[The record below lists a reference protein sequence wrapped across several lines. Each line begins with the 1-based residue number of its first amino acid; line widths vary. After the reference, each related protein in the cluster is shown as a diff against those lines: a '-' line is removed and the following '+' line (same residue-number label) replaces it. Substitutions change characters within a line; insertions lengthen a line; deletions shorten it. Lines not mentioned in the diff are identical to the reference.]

1 MKRYNLLV
9 ILLLIILS
17 MKGSL
22 GQTDSTF
29 WFGVP
34 YATPLHVSETG
45 GVIRLTTLDRDA
57 EVTITRPSSGSLIY
71 QGVIP
76 AGETES
82 VVLPTSYVQN
92 NLTNRFWDRPDSS
105 SIFIRSKSPTGDMPP
120 EIKAYYEIARVRDAD
135 STVYS
140 NSNNNPDIF
149 SLKGSNALG
158 TEFYTPFQT
167 RWNNRDYSDPKGAYS
182 SFIVV
187 ATEDNT
193 TITVNSPFEM
203 ARWQPPQGNYPAN
216 TNITITLDRGESYK
230 LTPRRESLSS
240 DVISVAAGDRLRG
253 THITSDK
260 PISVTIADDSGKKDG
275 PYDFIGDQLVPV
287 QNMAGDQVV
296 GHEYVVMRGQVQD
309 DTGGERLFILATQDN
324 TTIDVDID
332 GGGTTTV
339 GPLMAGQQEFVRIP
353 PSADYAYVN
362 ADQPVYV
369 LHVSGFGDELG
380 GAILPTIDGCT
391 GSLDVSF
398 VRSKRGANGDDF
410 YLNLMTKKEG
420 INNFHVVT
428 NDGATTYDLN
438 GSDFRQVL
446 GTDWYILDQPDD
458 NLFDD
463 SEITPHTVTRVY
475 NDSSVFHLGMI
486 NGRQSGGGCM
496 YGYFSDYI
504 DAIAEAVIVSSG
516 SQITSGCFGDTI
528 QLRAS
533 GGISYQWQPA
543 DYLDDPT
550 IAEPKAIGLPPGIY
564 KYDAIINN
572 PCFGV
577 DTLTVLIEIYENVD
591 ALFELS
597 SGIGCA
603 PFDVGVVNKTTGAND
618 YHWDWEDDRNF
629 DFNTDSDST
638 FVHTYRNHSSSDSV
652 YTMRLVALNDSTIC
666 SDEYER
672 QVRVHP
678 EIHAGFTQDVDL
690 GCNPLQ
696 VHFTDTSSGN
706 TYSGGYEWDLGDGS
720 SSSSDTTVNNLYINN
735 RNVDTTYNV
744 SLVTTSPELCRD
756 TAWKDITVRSYLEA
770 NFTVNTVKG
779 CSPLEVDIT
788 HNSKGDVDT
797 AFWHFTGTS
806 GLSFR
811 DTSYARDEDPDL
823 VYLHDTAT
831 TEIDTV
837 NIQLLVS
844 NGHCYDT
851 ARRTVYVYPEVTA
864 DYTPGDLSGCNPQL
878 VDFANQS
885 HFTGMTTTDT
895 TGLVYDWDFGDEG
908 TSHLYNP
915 DHLFDNINPSDTTYQ
930 VQLMVT
936 SPHGCQD
943 SASSQITVSPYIKA
957 DFKVEETNGCSP
969 FEVQFENTSEGGI
982 DSTYWDFDED
992 DNTDSTLTDSY
1003 FTKTFYNDGTMP
1015 DTVRLRQVVVNED
1028 QCRDT
1033 VFRQIIIYPS
1043 VTAAFQP
1050 LNTLECN
1057 PVEVSFINNSE
1068 YTGTA
1073 DTTGLTYDWDFGDG
1087 STSSLFEPT
1096 YLFAHTGDTMA
1107 TFPVS
1112 LTVTNPYGCADTL
1125 VDPVQVHPF
1134 VEANFAI
1141 STGSGC
1147 SPLEVEINN
1156 SSSGGNYDWYWDD
1169 SAMVAPDQTTNIN
1182 GTLSNTYHNTDGTI
1196 DTLQL
1201 TLVATNGVNCYDTMK
1216 RQVVVYPEVT
1226 ADYTPR
1232 NALDCN
1238 PHEVAFDNL
1247 SAYSNTGDNSGL
1259 TWQWDFGDGL
1269 STKDFEP
1276 VHTFIHTG
1284 DTTATFHTTLQA
1296 ISPYS
1301 CRDTITQ
1308 PVRVHPFI
1316 QADFEIN
1323 QNKGCSP
1330 LDLTITNNSTGGI
1343 TDYYWFWDND
1353 NLALASAD
1361 STITDVSFTKTYYN
1375 NSEAPRIDTLT
1386 LIVTNGSCYDTLKRA
1401 VTVYSSITAG
1411 FAQDQVEGCNS
1422 LEVNFTNNTT
1432 HASSFSWEFGDGA
1445 TSNQEDPDN
1454 IFENPVTRDTTFQ
1467 VQFVATSPNGCSD
1480 TAWRDITV
1488 YSKLQADFEVA
1499 KDEGC
1504 PPFPV
1509 TFNNT
1514 SIGNTNDAYQWSVD
1528 GAGIGS
1534 APTDASDFS
1543 HVFTNEDPTL
1553 REYGIELRAENNHGC
1568 VSTYRDTITV
1578 YHDVDSDFAMDR
1590 VEGCSPLQID
1600 FSTSASVPAHTT
1612 YSWSFGD
1619 GATSSNS
1626 NPTHTFTNYDRVK
1639 DTSFTI
1645 NLEVIS
1651 PYNCAHDTSK
1661 TITVYHQPRA
1671 RFDIDTTSS
1680 CPPLLTTM
1688 ENQSVGHNSFE
1699 WRFGDGNINATD
1711 NVVQDYSYGG
1721 NNTNDVKSYNLE
1733 LYVESDRGCADST
1746 GLVLNVYPE
1755 VVADFDMDNA
1765 ADCHPHP
1772 VVFTELSQ
1780 NADFFQWDFDDG
1792 ATSSQEDPIHR
1803 FVNVSGAD
1811 TTYDVQLI
1819 ASSAFNCVDTISRPV
1834 EVFAQP
1840 NAEFT
1845 VNPILQKWPEKEI
1858 FITNTSNRGP
1868 WDFTWDFGDGESEMN
1883 HTYKDFL
1890 NHDFN
1895 IWGHYTIGLEI
1906 QSRTSYCMDTVSKDI
1921 QVLPPRTYASFTMND
1936 YDGCEPHEVQFSGG
1950 ESPFVDQTNETYEY
1964 EWDFGDG
1971 NSGRGRFPTHVY
1983 DSAGVYYVSMK
1994 ATGAGDDEDVAT
2006 DTVVVYK
2013 VPEVDFDVDPKL
2025 VMLPD
2030 QTMHCYNFTNH
2041 ATDYHWNFGDGSTS
2055 DKKNPE
2061 HVYEELGIY
2070 DIVLTATKEYPNDHV
2085 CRDSLRK
2092 EDLVNVEGK
2101 GFIEFPDAF
2110 TPSKSGPSEGYWNP
2124 EETNNDI
2131 FHPVGEGVV
2140 EYTLEIFNKWG
2151 ERLFI
2156 SEDFRIGWDGY
2167 FEGELMPQDV
2177 YIYKAEG
2184 KYSNG
2189 KTFEKMGNVTLL
2201 R

>member
-1 MKRYNLLV
+1 
-9 ILLLIILS
+9 
-17 MKGSL
+17 
-22 GQTDSTF
+22 
-29 WFGVP
+29 
-34 YATPLHVSETG
+34 
-45 GVIRLTTLDRDA
+45 
-57 EVTITRPSSGSLIY
+57 
-71 QGVIP
+71 
-76 AGETES
+76 
-82 VVLPTSYVQN
+82 
-92 NLTNRFWDRPDSS
+92 
-105 SIFIRSKSPTGDMPP
+105 
-120 EIKAYYEIARVRDAD
+120 
-135 STVYS
+135 
-140 NSNNNPDIF
+140 
-149 SLKGSNALG
+149 
-158 TEFYTPFQT
+158 
-167 RWNNRDYSDPKGAYS
+167 
-182 SFIVV
+182 
-187 ATEDNT
+187 
-193 TITVNSPFEM
+193 
-203 ARWQPPQGNYPAN
+203 
-216 TNITITLDRGESYK
+216 
-230 LTPRRESLSS
+230 
-240 DVISVAAGDRLRG
+240 
-253 THITSDK
+253 
-260 PISVTIADDSGKKDG
+260 
-275 PYDFIGDQLVPV
+275 
-287 QNMAGDQVV
+287 
-296 GHEYVVMRGQVQD
+296 
-309 DTGGERLFILATQDN
+309 
-324 TTIDVDID
+324 
-332 GGGTTTV
+332 
-339 GPLMAGQQEFVRIP
+339 
-353 PSADYAYVN
+353 
-362 ADQPVYV
+362 
-369 LHVSGFGDELG
+369 
-380 GAILPTIDGCT
+380 
-391 GSLDVSF
+391 
-398 VRSKRGANGDDF
+398 
-410 YLNLMTKKEG
+410 
-420 INNFHVVT
+420 
-428 NDGATTYDLN
+428 
-438 GSDFRQVL
+438 
-446 GTDWYILDQPDD
+446 
-458 NLFDD
+458 
-463 SEITPHTVTRVY
+463 
-475 NDSSVFHLGMI
+475 
-486 NGRQSGGGCM
+486 
-496 YGYFSDYI
+496 
-504 DAIAEAVIVSSG
+504 
-516 SQITSGCFGDTI
+516 
-528 QLRAS
+528 
-533 GGISYQWQPA
+533 
-543 DYLDDPT
+543 
-550 IAEPKAIGLPPGIY
+550 
-564 KYDAIINN
+564 
-572 PCFGV
+572 
-577 DTLTVLIEIYENVD
+577 
-591 ALFELS
+591 
-597 SGIGCA
+597 
-603 PFDVGVVNKTTGAND
+603 
-618 YHWDWEDDRNF
+618 
-629 DFNTDSDST
+629 
-638 FVHTYRNHSSSDSV
+638 
-652 YTMRLVALNDSTIC
+652 
-666 SDEYER
+666 
-672 QVRVHP
+672 
-678 EIHAGFTQDVDL
+678 
-690 GCNPLQ
+690 
-696 VHFTDTSSGN
+696 
-706 TYSGGYEWDLGDGS
+706 
-720 SSSSDTTVNNLYINN
+720 
-735 RNVDTTYNV
+735 
-744 SLVTTSPELCRD
+744 
-756 TAWKDITVRSYLEA
+756 
-770 NFTVNTVKG
+770 
-779 CSPLEVDIT
+779 
-788 HNSKGDVDT
+788 
-797 AFWHFTGTS
+797 
-806 GLSFR
+806 
-811 DTSYARDEDPDL
+811 
-823 VYLHDTAT
+823 
-831 TEIDTV
+831 V

-1296 ISPYS
+1296 ISPYN